1 MESLLIP
8 KANKQ
13 EDNKQTKTKKTTKK
27 VKKDTDMTSN
37 ETKEDDN
44 IVKEIIASYEDANK
58 TLQEK
63 IEANKKIIEALK
75 WKSDQEVILEER
87 KRIVTKIIK
96 LIEKGQKVKAMKL
109 KLRLDVFDIYFSI
122 QKTTLDD
129 FNNIVNNIV

>member
-44 IVKEIIASYEDANK
+44 IVKEIIASYEDSNK

-96 LIEKGQKVKAMKL
+96 LIEKNQKVKAMKL